1 MLQNLFISSHEIPL
15 ETLPYQLF
23 ELAVEMGESIEAATI
38 GNLRDGVPTVAEH
51 PACSLQ
57 PKTNEILKDGFASFL
72 LELPAECRG
81 VHPEIGREGWQTD
94 VALIMNLDI
103 SFTFLYDN
111 SETFRHFAQMI
122 DGGASLQFSAKAVE
136 QTEQQA

>member
-1 MLQNLFISSHEIPL
+1 
-15 ETLPYQLF
+15 
-23 ELAVEMGESIEAATI
+23 MGESIEAATI
-38 GNLRDGVPTVAEH
+38 GNLRDGVPAVAEH

-103 SFTFLYDN
+103 SFAFFYDN
-111 SETFRHFAQMI
+111 SETFRHFAQMT